1 MQIGI
6 WTKNTTSKDSK
17 SHVVRDNGDIFY
29 YSSESRT
36 VLHREDGPAYERR
49 DGYKEWRLLNR
60 LHRED
65 GPAIE
70 WPSGTK
76 EWFRDGQ
83 RHREDGPAIEDSK
96 GLEQYYFK
104 GNRFDTKEAFE
115 EYKNSKKSGWQP
127 INTAPKDGTKVDL
140 WVKSKWY
147 GYHRVPDCSWDNHY
161 QTFIFF
167 TENGFFSVE
176 EEYGV
181 PTHWRPIPEG
191 PS

>member
-1 MQIGI
+1 M
-6 WTKNTTSKDSK
+6 SKEYILRS
-17 SHVVRDNGDIFY
+17 VNGVFY
-29 YSSESRT
+29 YKDKET
-36 VLHREDGPAYERR
+36 TILHRENAPAIEWRC
-49 DGYKEWRLLNR
+49 GHKEWWVNGKR
-60 LHRED
+60 HRKD

-70 WPSGTK
+70 WPDGTK
-76 EWFRDGQ
+76 EWYFNGK

-96 GLEQYYFK
+96 GLKEYYFE
-104 GNRFDTKEAFE
+104 GNRFDTKEVFE